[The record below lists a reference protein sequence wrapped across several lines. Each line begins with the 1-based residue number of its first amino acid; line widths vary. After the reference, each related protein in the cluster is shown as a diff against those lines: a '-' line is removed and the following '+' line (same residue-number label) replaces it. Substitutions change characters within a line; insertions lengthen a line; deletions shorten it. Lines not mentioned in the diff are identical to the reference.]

1 MVGVELKSDSITR
14 LPLKYRGS
22 VIMQPCMATIS
33 TVNTQEEGD
42 SETMHRLVPAR
53 YYIDQ

>member
-33 TVNTQEEGD
+33 TVNTQREGD
-42 SETMHRLVPAR
+42 GETMHRLIPAR